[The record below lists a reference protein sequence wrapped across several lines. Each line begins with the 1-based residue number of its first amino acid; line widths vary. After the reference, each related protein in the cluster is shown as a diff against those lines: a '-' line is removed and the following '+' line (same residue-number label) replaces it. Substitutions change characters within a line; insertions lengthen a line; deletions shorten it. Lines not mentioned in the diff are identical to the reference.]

1 MFWDHR
7 KVVSVLGVVLLTAC
21 GESAPAN
28 KQSAIVMVDDAGDT
42 VRLAGPA
49 KRIISLIPSATETLI
64 AIHATRQIVGKT
76 RYDVAKEVDSLPS
89 VGGGIDPSIETVV
102 SLKPD
107 LVLAWDNDK
116 RRDVRNKLVA
126 AGIQVFSLRTED
138 TADVYRGIG
147 NLGRL
152 TAHDS
157 EAKAITTGLRATID
171 SVRSAVAGHPIKRVM
186 FVVYPDPPLTA
197 GPHTFVDELIG
208 VAGGASV
215 FHDADKLWPNV
226 SMEEIVK
233 RAPELLIVP
242 QGEFKSNSIDQFRA
256 RTGWRDLGAVKS
268 GAIATVP
275 ADLTQRPG
283 PNIGNAAR
291 MLQSAIHPETVTK

>member
-1 MFWDHR
+1 MFLGR
-7 KVVSVLGVVLLTAC
+7 ERFAVVVVLTLLSAC
-21 GESAPAN
+21 GGSAPATTG
-28 KQSAIVMVDDAGDT
+28 SSIVVVDDAGDT
-42 VRLAGPA
+42 VRLANPA
-49 KRIISLIPSATETLI
+49 KRIVSLIPSATETLI
-64 AIHATRQIVGKT
+64 ALHAADRIVGKT

-116 RRDVRNKLVA
+116 RRDVRNKLAA

-152 TAHDS
+152 TARDS
-157 EAKAITTGLRATID
+157 AAKAITTGIRATID
-171 SVRSAVAGHPIKRVM
+171 SVRAAVAGHPVKRVM

-208 VAGGASV
+208 AAGGVSI
-215 FHDADKLWPNV
+215 FHDSDKLWPNV

-242 QGEFKSNSIDQFRA
+242 QGEYKANADDQFRA
-256 RTGWRDLGAVKS
+256 RSGWRDLDAVKR

-283 PNIGNAAR
+283 PNIGNAVR
-291 MLQSAIHPETVTK
+291 MLQAAIHPETLAK

>member
-1 MFWDHR
+1 MML
-7 KVVSVLGVVLLTAC
+7 SGAC
-21 GESAPAN
+21 GQRAPIVKA
-28 KQSAIVMVDDAGDT
+28 SAIVVVDDAGDT
-42 VRLAGPA
+42 VRLASPA

-64 AIHATRQIVGKT
+64 AIHATDRIVGKT
-76 RYDVAKEVDSLPS
+76 RYDVAPEVDSLPS
-89 VGGGIDPSIETVV
+89 VGGGIDPSIEKII

-116 RRDVRNKLVA
+116 RRDLRTKLEG
-126 AGIQVFSLRTED
+126 AGIQVYSLRTED
-138 TADVYRGIG
+138 TADVYRGIAH
-147 NLGRL
+147 LGRL
-152 TAHDS
+152 TAHDTD
-157 EAKAITTGLRATID
+157 ATAITTGLRATID
-171 SVRSAVAGHPIKRVM
+171 SVRRAVAGRPIKRVM

-208 VAGGASV
+208 VAGGESV
-215 FHDADKLWPNV
+215 FHDADKRWPNV
-226 SMEEIVK
+226 SMEEIVR

-242 QGEFKSNSIDQFRA
+242 RGEFKANSADQFQGRS
-256 RTGWRDLGAVKS
+256 GWRDLGAVKS

-291 MLQSAIHPETVTK
+291 MLQLAIHPETVAK